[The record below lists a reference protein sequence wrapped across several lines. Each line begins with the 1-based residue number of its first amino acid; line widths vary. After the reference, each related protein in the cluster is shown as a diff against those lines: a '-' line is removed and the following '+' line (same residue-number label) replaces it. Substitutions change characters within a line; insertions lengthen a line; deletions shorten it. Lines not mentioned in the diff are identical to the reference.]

1 MVSRVI
7 RKGYNVNVCRKC
19 HKTNDD
25 HGDWYWT
32 NQACDEC
39 SDCFPAS
46 GVVVNGG
53 RYTHPPAED
62 PTTDRRYYEARRER
76 KTKLR
81 MATLI
86 PDMQRLLQKPM
97 TVAQIAART
106 CQLKETIRQ
115 KLVAHPELFECVRQD
130 TGLKGHPALWQ
141 VKQS

>member
-7 RKGYNVNVCRKC
+7 RKGHSSFICKKC
-19 HKTNDD
+19 GCSNDAP
-25 HGDWYWT
+25 GIWVWA
-32 NQACDEC
+32 NAACDEC
-39 SDCFPAS
+39 SRCFPPNWT
-46 GVVVNGG
+46 VVNGG
-53 RYTHPPAED
+53 RYLHPPSGDQDA
-62 PTTDRRYYEARRER
+62 RRIYYEAQRSR

-106 CQLKETIRQ
+106 SQIKETVRQ
-115 KLVAHPELFECVRQD
+115 KLIAHPELFECVRHD
-130 TGLKGHPALWQ
+130 AGLKGHPALWQ